1 MPWQK
6 AVFFILLFFI
16 LSPWGS
22 PAVALSLGL
31 VVALTLG
38 HPFPKLAGKPTTYLL
53 QASVV
58 LLGFGMDLAAVYTA
72 GKTGILFILGVV
84 FGALLLGFLLGKILK
99 TPGKITTLIST
110 GTAICG
116 GSAIAAV
123 GPAIKAENDEM
134 SVSLGTIFVLN
145 AIALFAFPLIGHSIG
160 MTQGQFGLW
169 SAIAIQDTSSV
180 VGASSAYGPEALA
193 IAATVKLARALWI
206 APLALALAFI
216 YREKGSKAKVSIP
229 WFIFLFVGAAAFRT
243 YAPSFILP
251 SIFDSLVLI
260 AKAGFTVTL
269 FLIGLSLSREM
280 LKRVGWKPFLLGSIL
295 WVVIAS
301 ISLWAVLSFG

>member
-1 MPWQK
+1 MLWKK
-6 AVFFILLFFI
+6 AAFFILLIFI

-22 PAVALSLGL
+22 PAIALALGL
-31 VVALTLG
+31 VFALTLG
-38 HPFPKLAGKPTTYLL
+38 NPFPQLTGKPTTYLL
-53 QASVV
+53 QTSVV
-58 LLGFGMDLAAVYTA
+58 LLGFGMNLEAVYKA
-72 GKTGILFILGVV
+72 GRTGILFILGVV
-84 FGALLLGFLLGKILK
+84 FGALLLGFLIGKLLK
-99 TPGKITTLIST
+99 TPSKITTLIST

-145 AIALFAFPLIGHSIG
+145 AVALFTFPLIGHALG
-160 MTQGQFGLW
+160 MPQSQFGLW

-180 VGASSAYGPEALA
+180 VGASSAYGTEALA

-206 APLALALAFI
+206 APLAIALAFI
-216 YREKGSKAKVSIP
+216 YREKGSNTRIAIP
-229 WFIFLFVGAAAFRT
+229 WFIFLFVGAAAIRT
-243 YAPSFILP
+243 YAPSIIQP
-251 SIFDSLVLI
+251 SVFDALVNL

-280 LKRVGWKPFLLGSIL
+280 LKRVGWRPFLLGAVL
-295 WVVIAS
+295 WVIVAS
-301 ISLWAVLSFG
+301 IGLWAVLSFG